1 MLSGRSFSERPHS
14 HLGFIITFSFK
25 HVLQT
30 CLCPLPALASL
41 HAFCFPPLVSL
52 FSPFCSAPLPLQLP
66 TSIMQLVRMSE
77 PTPVSSVQL
86 AACWL
91 LPCLPSLFSPFLCRR
106 TSCPRSCHHLIAAD
120 APCELTHGRY
130 SLQFSLLTLGC
141 ESLGRQGKEKGM
153 ESAGCAPSRG
163 GSAGCKAGGSLGNHS
178 VIARAKCLMVAWTLS
193 SSSPGES

>member
-1 MLSGRSFSERPHS
+1 MVGPSQKGLIHIWVSLSHS
-14 HLGFIITFSFK
+14 VSSMYCKRVSALS
-25 HVLQT
+25 
-30 CLCPLPALASL
+30 LPWHPSM
-41 HAFCFPPLVSL
+41 HSAFCFPPLVSL

-66 TSIMQLVRMSE
+66 TSITQLVRMSE
-77 PTPVSSVQL
+77 PMPVSSVQL